1 MKITNTLSV
10 KMNWD
15 SFTFPILVG
24 TPVSTAGVLANSA
37 DAVGIVPRTV
47 IKKPDAG
54 DELYLMT
61 GGSIY
66 LSEVAYTD
74 LSVAAMQELD
84 GIDFYKANG
93 HVQQKGGSGGG
104 LTPEQEALI
113 QNAQWKTAG
122 TSTLF
127 TETVTT
133 SYSQQSG
140 GNTAIFTDHELIE
153 SDTITVTFD
162 GVDYVCHKTVVP
174 GIGNVYGA
182 SFNLADGSIDFSD
195 YPFLIGSTDSNG
207 YVYNMIYTEDASTH
221 TVSVAVP
228 TVEYTEAFATG
239 VEANIPA
246 TDYNKIGGV
255 QKIRFTESA
264 SPGEDVDA
272 NLIND
277 LLQAL
282 DDAGI
287 IHWDTLS

>member
-15 SFTFPILVG
+15 SFTFPIKVG
-24 TPVSTAGVLANSA
+24 TPVSTAGVLANDA

-47 IKKPDAG
+47 KQKPDAG

-113 QNAQWKTAG
+113 QNAQWKTEG
-122 TSTLF
+122 TPTTLF

-133 SYSQQSG
+133 SEVEYYESPMANFTYSGQI
-140 GNTAIFTDHELIE
+140 TADYIV
-153 SDTITVTFD
+153 VTFD
-162 GVDYVCHKTVVP
+162 GVEYVCQSS
-174 GIGNVYGA
+174 GNGYTNYYGA
-182 SFNLADGSIDFSD
+182 TEDSSTYEYDFSK
-195 YPFLIGSTDSNG
+195 YPFQIASGGDGYNSIITELPGSHS
-207 YVYNMIYTEDASTH
+207 
-221 TVSVAVP
+221 VSVKTPDVTFNEYLSIAVA
-228 TVEYTEAFATG
+228 E
-239 VEANIPA
+239 NIPA
-246 TDYNKIGGV
+246 ATENKIGGV
-255 QKIRFTESA
+255 KKAEVNVFVNNSDETNVTGNQLCA
-264 SPGEDVDA
+264 
-272 NLIND
+272 
-277 LLQAL
+277 LLNAL
-282 DDAGI
+282 QDAGI
-287 IHWDTLS
+287 IFWSTIG